1 MPLRKKQSQSLIDQ
15 ASDAL
20 VAARPVIEN
29 AVATVVEGARDL
41 SKDAAAGATVM
52 AKETKTKAA
61 PLIADGKVLAGE
73 IADATREVA
82 IPKAKTA
89 AAAGAASAVGL
100 AASGK
105 EYAAAKV
112 ADVKG
117 EPPKRKG
124 SKFRKLLFWG
134 TLAAAAGFVY
144 QKLRPKPETDN
155 WQSSYTP
162 PASAGSTSSTT
173 SATTGTRRPPVARTS
188 PPASAPTSRSRPTTR
203 WPGWRPRAPPV
214 TTRVAPTPPR
224 PSPTRSRS
232 PTTSPPPT
240 TRLTSSRSRTR
251 APRRSSRTSRATCV
265 TDGRRA
271 CRLSSEQRV

>member
-1 MPLRKKQSQSLIDQ
+1 MPFRKKQSQSLIDQ

-124 SKFRKLLFWG
+124 SKFRKRSSG
-134 TLAAAAGFVY
+134 AAS
-144 QKLRPKPETDN
+144 RPP
-155 WQSSYTP
+155 Q
-162 PASAGSTSSTT
+162 ASSTR
-173 SATTGTRRPPVARTS
+173 SCVP
-188 PPASAPTSRSRPTTR
+188 SRRPTTGSR
-203 WPGWRPRAPPV
+203 RTPRPRRPARRALPPAPP
-214 TTRVAPTPPR
+214 RVRRPAGGPPR
-224 PSPTRSRS
+224 PRR
-232 PTTSPPPT
+232 
-240 TRLTSSRSRTR
+240 RL
-251 APRRSSRTSRATCV
+251 
-265 TDGRRA
+265 RRA
-271 CRLSSEQRV
+271 ARDRRPDGQAGGRGRCR

>member
-1 MPLRKKQSQSLIDQ
+1 M
-15 ASDAL
+15 
-20 VAARPVIEN
+20 IEN
-29 AVATVVEGARDL
+29 AVATVVEEARDL

-52 AKETKTKAA
+52 AKEAQTKAA

-134 TLAAAAGFVY
+134 TLAAAAA
-144 QKLRPKPETDN
+144 LRLPEAASQAGDRQLAVGVHPARVGRLDELDHQRHHGCGAAAGGAHLAPGVGSDEPLATDD
-155 WQSSYTP
+155 P
-162 PASAGSTSSTT
+162 MARLAAEGGAEGGDDPGGADPAEAI
-173 SATTGTRRPPVARTS
+173 ADAVEEPHD
-188 PPASAPTSRSRPTTR
+188 
-203 WPGWRPRAPPV
+203 V
-214 TTRVAPTPPR
+214 TTPDDPAAVVEVEDKGAKKK
-224 PSPTRSRS
+224 
-232 PTTSPPPT
+232 
-240 TRLTSSRSRTR
+240 
-251 APRRSSRTSRATCV
+251 
-265 TDGRRA
+265 
-271 CRLSSEQRV
+271 

>member
-1 MPLRKKQSQSLIDQ
+1 MPFRKKQSQSLIDQ

-29 AVATVVEGARDL
+29 AVATVVERARDL

-134 TLAAAAGFVY
+134 SLAAAAGFVY

-155 WQSSYTP
+155 WQSAYTP

-173 SATTGTRRPPVARTS
+173 SATTGTAAGGGAHLAPGVGSDEPLATDDPMARLAAEGAAGDD
-188 PPASAPTSRSRPTTR
+188 PGGADPAEAIADAVDEPH
-203 WPGWRPRAPPV
+203 AV
-214 TTRVAPTPPR
+214 TTPDDPADVVEVEGKGAKKK
-224 PSPTRSRS
+224 
-232 PTTSPPPT
+232 
-240 TRLTSSRSRTR
+240 
-251 APRRSSRTSRATCV
+251 
-265 TDGRRA
+265 
-271 CRLSSEQRV
+271 

>member
-1 MPLRKKQSQSLIDQ
+1 MASTRGQKGVVHAIPQEEVPSRPAIDQ
-15 ASDAL
+15 ASDA
-20 VAARPVIEN
+20 VDAARPVIEN
-29 AVATVVEGARDL
+29 AVATVVEQVRDL

-73 IADATREVA
+73 IAEATREVA

-89 AAAGAASAVGL
+89 AAAGAASAAGL

-134 TLAAAAGFVY
+134 SPRGRRGLRLPEAAPQAGDRQLAVVLHPARVGRLDELDHQRHHGYASAAGGAHLAPGVGSDEPLATDDPMARLAAEG
-144 QKLRPKPETDN
+144 
-155 WQSSYTP
+155 
-162 PASAGSTSSTT
+162 G
-173 SATTGTRRPPVARTS
+173 AT
-188 PPASAPTSRSRPTTR
+188 
-203 WPGWRPRAPPV
+203 V

-224 PSPTRSRS
+224 PSPTRSTS
-232 PTTSPPPT
+232 PTTVT
-240 TRLTSSRSRTR
+240 TPDDP
-251 APRRSSRTSRATCV
+251 ADVVEVEDKGAKKK
-265 TDGRRA
+265 
-271 CRLSSEQRV
+271 